1 MYKREQSIPLKSSAS
16 LLCNNL
22 DVCKF
27 SDKAPNECKMAVI
40 HKSLV
45 WVFTPKEV
53 AAKSHPDGVLPY
65 KQVFCKGES
74 SQSCSTILQVFLIT
88 CDLNP

>member
-1 MYKREQSIPLKSSAS
+1 MFKRGPSIPIKSSAS

-27 SDKAPNECKMAVI
+27 PGKGADESKLAVI

-45 WVFTPKEV
+45 WVFIPKQV
-53 AAKSHPDGVLPY
+53 ASKDRADGFLPY

-74 SQSCSTILQVFLIT
+74 SQSCSTILQVSFST
-88 CDLNP
+88 

>member
-1 MYKREQSIPLKSSAS
+1 MYKRGQSIPLKSSAS

-22 DVCKF
+22 DVCRLPG
-27 SDKAPNECKMAVI
+27 KAPDEAKLAVI

-53 AAKSHPDGVLPY
+53 NAKYHTDGFLPY

-74 SQSCSTILQVFLIT
+74 SQSCSTILQVLPYMLLIS
-88 CDLNP
+88 